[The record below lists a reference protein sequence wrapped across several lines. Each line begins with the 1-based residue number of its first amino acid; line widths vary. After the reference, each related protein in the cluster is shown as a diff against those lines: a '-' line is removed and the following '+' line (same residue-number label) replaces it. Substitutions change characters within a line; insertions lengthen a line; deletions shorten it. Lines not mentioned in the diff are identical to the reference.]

1 MGFPKEIFM
10 MIAGLVLVGS
20 AAEGK
25 ELSYFESKIDYW
37 NESAIA
43 PEKSVTPAIV
53 ESSEKSAFPWKAYL
67 DPKNKE
73 FFKEGDYT
81 PPEPFMEIAR
91 DPSDENIK
99 NWFEFMKRK
108 NELAARLESR
118 MQEYLAKNE
127 TPGLA
132 AKMGARVAS
141 HEVKVEKPA
150 APVDPSRF
158 KVRMYFDSHCPHCRR
173 MFAVLAQLKEKGF
186 QVEALQIDSGPVPDV
201 EKVVPLGRAD
211 PEDLKKHG
219 IKGVPFLL
227 IADVKRKALLPA
239 IEGYHDFEE
248 VVSLLRAASRA
259 E

>member
-1 MGFPKEIFM
+1 MGFRKTILIT
-10 MIAGLVLVGS
+10 IAGLVIVGS
-20 AAEGK
+20 AVEAK

-37 NESAIA
+37 NESPTSPQKSA
-43 PEKSVTPAIV
+43 PSVTV
-53 ESSEKSAFPWKAYL
+53 EPSEKSAFPWKAYL
-67 DPKNKE
+67 NPKNKE

-108 NELAARLESR
+108 NELASRLESR

-132 AKMGARVAS
+132 AQMGSSVAS
-141 HEVKVEKPA
+141 REIKTEKPTS
-150 APVDPSRF
+150 PVDPSRF

-173 MFAVLAQLKEKGF
+173 MFAVLEQLKEKGF
-186 QVEALQIDSGPVPDV
+186 HVEALQIDSGPVPEA

-219 IKGVPFLL
+219 IKGVPYLL

-248 VVSLLRAASRA
+248 VISLLRAASRTD
-259 E
+259 